1 MKCFCSIDDIVNNT
15 IFYNNL
21 SVCFHDTMINQ
32 NQTGNL
38 DRAIK
43 DQAEHFVYV
52 PQKSTVNPQDVA
64 FFLSTRLVEAA
75 SKENAEENETDA
87 NALVENGDA
96 TSSNN
101 GNGGDEWR
109 SASLGN
115 EDPAKRLRRYESKTL
130 QLSSEFEEG
139 MVRF

>member
-1 MKCFCSIDDIVNNT
+1 M
-15 IFYNNL
+15 Y
-21 SVCFHDTMINQ
+21 Q

-38 DRAIK
+38 DRAIR

-75 SKENAEENETDA
+75 ASKENAEENEINSDA
-87 NALVENGDA
+87 NTLGENGDS
-96 TSSNN
+96 TSSNS
-101 GNGGDEWR
+101 NGGGEWR
-109 SASLGN
+109 SASFGN